1 VPTFAELG
9 YPDLNLPGWGA
20 MFLPAGTPAPIV
32 DKYVQE
38 IRRIV
43 ALPDVQARI
52 FAFGYEPVAN
62 TNTEFAQFLQT
73 DLQRWAKI
81 ARENNIKLE

>member
-1 VPTFAELG
+1 
-9 YPDLNLPGWGA
+9 

-43 ALPDVQARI
+43 ATPDVQARI
-52 FAFGYEPVAN
+52 YALGFEPVAN
-62 TNTEFAQFLQT
+62 TNTEFAQFLQE
-73 DLQRWAKI
+73 DLKRWTKI
-81 ARENNIKLE
+81 ARENDIRLD